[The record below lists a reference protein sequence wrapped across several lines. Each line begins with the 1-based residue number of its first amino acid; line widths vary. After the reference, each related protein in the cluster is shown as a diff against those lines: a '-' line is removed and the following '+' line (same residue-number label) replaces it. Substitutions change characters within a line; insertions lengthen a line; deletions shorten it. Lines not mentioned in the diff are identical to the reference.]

1 MPARGGNWALL
12 DQSSD
17 PMVADVSVL
26 QELVNYYSTM
36 AQEIT
41 SEAAVLKSIGDGDD
55 SQFKGSTADAVRKKS
70 GEVAGSLTKLSG
82 RYDAIRD
89 ALKGYLPELE
99 RGLAESAAALH
110 DAENAEAS
118 GSRAASMPDPSQN
131 RASDAPAITS
141 DEQGQIDAKH
151 RAVEGAKADAD
162 AATARLR
169 RSVDALNGAG
179 KAAAA
184 TIRAAWDDGLHD
196 TLGDKIKAF
205 FSKLLKILVKIF
217 TYIGIALAALAILI
231 PGVGMFTF
239 MAAVAASVVLV
250 ANITLAGMGE
260 GSWLDV
266 ITSAVGLVLVGAGGA
281 LTKAVSTMKTAGIAK
296 SSAGFQKN
304 ATASLEKL
312 GTARSAAL
320 ERAFNPRYGA
330 KGFPERL
337 ASLRAVQKEIADTQ
351 KALGNAKGLTSIGKF
366 REKPNWWHPNKT
378 LWAEDKVKIADVLKR
393 RDWRA
398 ERLFSVDRHNEM
410 AAMQKEMWSKY
421 GVEIATT
428 PAWHRWA
435 SGGRVVASWGNT
447 IMYGQGL
454 KPTGF
459 GTDQQRLPGY
469 NEAAKTLTHGF

>member
-1 MPARGGNWALL
+1 MPARGGNWTLVGEA
-12 DQSSD
+12 SD
-17 PMVADVSVL
+17 PMVADVSVV
-26 QELVNYYSTM
+26 QELVSYYSTM

-89 ALKGYLPELE
+89 ALTGYLPELE
-99 RGLAESAAALH
+99 HGLAESAAALQ

-118 GSRAASMPDPSQN
+118 GSRAGSMPDPSQD
-131 RASDAPAITS
+131 RAADAPAITS
-141 DEQGQIDAKH
+141 DEQGQVDAKH

-196 TLGDKIKAF
+196 TRGDKIKAF

-266 ITSAVGLVLVGAGGA
+266 ITSAVGLVLVGMGGA
-281 LTKAVSTMKTAGIAK
+281 LTKAVSTLKTAGLAK
-296 SSAGFQKN
+296 GIRGFEKVN
-304 ATASLEKL
+304 AAKIEKL
-312 GTARSAAL
+312 QNVRSIHIKDALTDPAAARTVGTINRHINRL
-320 ERAFNPRYGA
+320 TQVRTDVRTKNVLD
-330 KGFPERL
+330 GF
-337 ASLRAVQKEIADTQ
+337 K
-351 KALGNAKGLTSIGKF
+351 
-366 REKPNWWHPNKT
+366 EKPNWWHPGKT
-378 LWAEDKVKIADVLKR
+378 LWNEDKGKFRDVFQKG
-393 RDWRA
+393 DWRA
-398 ERLFSVDRHNEM
+398 ERLFSVDRQNEM
-410 AAMQKEMWSKY
+410 LKMQKEMWSKY
-421 GVEIATT
+421 GVQIAASPT
-428 PAWHRWA
+428 WHSWA

-447 IMYGQGL
+447 IIYGQGL